1 MHHQGTGSKT
11 DATLTRNREQQ
22 GVRHARETISYCC
35 QKNDE
40 KASKHRVNI
49 NELLIDLGSRMS
61 ILCTIQRVVRSFNQL
76 SLVLR
81 QEIVSKSSKREH
93 THYLS
98 IYFLLLLLVLLHIYA
113 LENSS

>member
-1 MHHQGTGSKT
+1 
-11 DATLTRNREQQ
+11 
-22 GVRHARETISYCC
+22 
-35 QKNDE
+35 
-40 KASKHRVNI
+40 
-49 NELLIDLGSRMS
+49 MS